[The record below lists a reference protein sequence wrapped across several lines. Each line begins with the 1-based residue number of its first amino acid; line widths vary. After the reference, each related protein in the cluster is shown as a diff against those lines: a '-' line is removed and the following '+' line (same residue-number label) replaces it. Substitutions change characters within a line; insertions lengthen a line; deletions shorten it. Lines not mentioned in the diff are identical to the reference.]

1 MIATLW
7 NWIAGRR
14 QRPQASCITG
24 LLRCRPSRLK
34 VERLELRA
42 MLSLSCGDFT
52 TVTQGGWGADANGNN
67 PGTYRDAN
75 FSAAFPNGVQIGN
88 QTAGAA
94 SDANTSAGNRA
105 ALFTSSAGVI
115 LNDNGNHV
123 VDPGEKSAVTGANGV
138 YTFGNLG
145 PGTYTVTEATP
156 PAGWVQ
162 TRGKNGYTVT
172 AQSGVN
178 VRPLNF
184 GNEFVCNRNGKTLG
198 FWSNTNGQ
206 SLIVQADIDALNALN
221 LRTSAGGNADFTGTL
236 DQEKAALKAFLQGG
250 TATNM
255 ANMLSAQLASTVLDL
270 RHGYFGTSQA
280 IYVDSVLTNW
290 AGNSQGVNLAKN
302 LDHDGN
308 SNNADPSGN
317 VNQFGFAAIG
327 DSAATSG
334 LIKAANDE
342 LGLHPT
348 AVAGNTWRAYQE
360 ALKIAFDGMNNNQ
373 AVFAT

>member
-1 MIATLW
+1 
-7 NWIAGRR
+7 
-14 QRPQASCITG
+14 
-24 LLRCRPSRLK
+24 
-34 VERLELRA
+34 
-42 MLSLSCGDFT
+42 
-52 TVTQGGWGADANGNN
+52 
-67 PGTYRDAN
+67 
-75 FSAAFPNGVQIGN
+75 
-88 QTAGAA
+88 
-94 SDANTSAGNRA
+94 
-105 ALFTSSAGVI
+105 
-115 LNDNGNHV
+115 
-123 VDPGEKSAVTGANGV
+123 
-138 YTFGNLG
+138 
-145 PGTYTVTEATP
+145 
-156 PAGWVQ
+156 
-162 TRGKNGYTVT
+162 VT

-178 VRPLNF
+178 VGPLNF

-255 ANMLSAQLASTVLDL
+255 ANMLSVQLASTVLDL

-290 AGNSQGVNLAKN
+290 AGNSQGANLAKN

-327 DSAATSG
+327 DSAATAG

-373 AVFAT
+373 AVFATCVVVFDVRLVARSEPHHLRSSSMLVGFAPLDPPKAAGREAGSSFSSVSLCQPLRASTSDASRASREFRNPRSPPYLLPSPRRNE